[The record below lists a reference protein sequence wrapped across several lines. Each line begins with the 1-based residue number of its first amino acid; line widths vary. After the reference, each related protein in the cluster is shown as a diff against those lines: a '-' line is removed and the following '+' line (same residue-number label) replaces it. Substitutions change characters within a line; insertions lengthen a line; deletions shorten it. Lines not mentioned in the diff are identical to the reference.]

1 MALMLSCESV
11 GKSFGVRP
19 LFTGVT
25 LGVFDGER
33 LGVIGPNGAGKSTL
47 IRILAGMETADEG
60 EVSVRRGLR
69 ISYLP
74 QEDDFPGDPTVENL
88 LWETLRDC
96 PGDETN
102 HHMRVSMML
111 GRVGFPD
118 RNQHASELS
127 GGWRKR
133 LAIARA
139 LITDPE
145 LLMLDEPTNHLDV
158 EGILWLEK
166 LLLSASFSFL
176 LISHDRYLLEN
187 VTTRIIE
194 IDRAYPEGAFSI
206 AGTYSNFLQKREEY
220 LSGQESKRQALQSMV
235 RQEIAWLQRGAR
247 ARTTKAKGR
256 IEDAGQLISELADST
271 ERATLRRYAG
281 VDFTATGRRTK
292 KLLEM
297 KNVGIAFGDNVL
309 LQGMSHIFYGNTKT
323 GLLGVNGSGKT
334 TMLRLITGELEPDSG
349 TIKRAEGLKIVYFR
363 QDRGTLNLE
372 ESLRNAL
379 SPTGDTVHFRDQ
391 QIHVT
396 AWAKRFLFREE
407 QLPLPVGELSGGEQA
422 RILIARLMLDSA
434 DVLILD
440 EPTNDLD
447 IPSLE
452 VLESALADFPGTL
465 VLVTHDRYMLDR
477 LCSELL
483 YLDGEG
489 TVTPYADYP
498 QWESAQR
505 TGKATQRAAIAKE
518 AGTKSTTKKL
528 NWKEARELEGM
539 EAAILDAE
547 NEVCRIETEL
557 ASPELFTAYDR
568 LTKLSTELQ
577 EAQEQV
583 KKLYLRWELLEA
595 KNAQ

>member
-1 MALMLSCESV
+1 
-11 GKSFGVRP
+11 
-19 LFTGVT
+19 
-25 LGVFDGER
+25 
-33 LGVIGPNGAGKSTL
+33 
-47 IRILAGMETADEG
+47 
-60 EVSVRRGLR
+60 
-69 ISYLP
+69 
-74 QEDDFPGDPTVENL
+74 
-88 LWETLRDC
+88 
-96 PGDETN
+96 
-102 HHMRVSMML
+102 ML
-111 GRVGFPD
+111 GKIGFSD
-118 RNQHASELS
+118 RHQHASELS

-145 LLMLDEPTNHLDV
+145 LLLLDEPTNHLDV

-166 LLLSASFSFL
+166 LLQTSNFAFL

-194 IDRAYPEGAFSI
+194 IDRAYPEGTFSI
-206 AGTYSNFLQKREEY
+206 SGSYSNFLLKREEY

-256 IEDAGQLISELADST
+256 IEDAGQLISDLAEST
-271 ERATLRRYAG
+271 ERATLRRHAG
-281 VDFTATGRRTK
+281 VDFTTTGRRTK
-292 KLLEM
+292 KLLEL
-297 KNVGIAFGDNVL
+297 KHVEIAFGERTL
-309 LQGMSHIFYGNTKT
+309 LHNMSHIIYGGSKT

-349 TIKRAEGLKIVYFR
+349 TITRAEGLRIVYFR

-372 ESLRNAL
+372 ESLRTAL

-422 RILIARLMLDSA
+422 RILIARLMLESA
-434 DVLILD
+434 DILILD

-452 VLESALADFPGTL
+452 VLESALSDFNGTMI
-465 VLVTHDRYMLDR
+465 LVTHDRYMLDR

-483 YLDGEG
+483 YLDGNG
-489 TVTPYADYP
+489 AVTPYADYP
-498 QWESAQR
+498 QWEDAQR
-505 TGKATQRAAIAKE
+505 AGKATQKAAVAKE
-518 AGTKSTTKKL
+518 VSAKTSTTTKKL
-528 NWKEARELEGM
+528 NWKEARELEGI
-539 EAAILDAE
+539 EANILTAE
-547 NEVCRIETEL
+547 GEVTRLECEL
-557 ASPELFTAYDR
+557 ASPELFTEYDR

-577 EAQEQV
+577 DAQEHV
-583 KKLYLRWELLEA
+583 KKLYLRWEALEA
-595 KNAQ
+595 KRDGN